1 MEITNRNLSDEKIIN
16 EIQIIIGPEFVFDY
30 ELSLKGTDL
39 YIESLS
45 EIYFKYRPI
54 TTYKYSKLTEQI
66 MNFRLDSIRDLWF
79 VENAE
84 HTRIEGT
91 GNYIRIKINKYND
104 YILK

>member
-1 MEITNRNLSDEKIIN
+1 MELTNEKIIN

-30 ELSLKGTDL
+30 ELNFKDNGL

-54 TTYKYSKLTEQI
+54 TTYKYSKITEKI
-66 MNFRLDSIRDLWF
+66 LNFRLDGVRDLWF

-84 HTRIEGT
+84 YIKLKGIE
-91 GNYIRIKINKYND
+91 NYIHIKINKYND